1 MLRSVLSALMILICA
16 MPLAAQFTTASLAG
30 EIRDTSGSTVPE
42 AKVTVRNVETGFTQ
56 TVSSDTAGAFL
67 FSRLPIGNYELR
79 VEKTGFT
86 AYVQSGIHLT
96 VDLAA
101 TQNVTLQVGA
111 VTEAVTVQGE
121 AELIQT
127 RTATAGALVDGKRI
141 VEMPLNGRR
150 PERLVYM
157 APGTIDLGRNS
168 CQICGHGG
176 VYPGEETA
184 GVNGA
189 GIYQVNFQ
197 LDGTSHN
204 DTYINVSL
212 PFPNPDSVQE
222 FSLQSS
228 NFTAEYGNA
237 GGGIVNIVTRSGTNE
252 IHGSLFHFL
261 RNGNL
266 NARQF
271 FAPVQDALKRNQFGG
286 SVGGP
291 IKKDKLFYFGTYQ
304 GTRLRNTPAGII
316 SFVPT
321 PAERTGDFS
330 NLLPRTQ
337 LIDPV
342 SKAPVPGNIIPLD
355 RINPVA
361 QYFLKRVPL
370 PNGAGRQVTFPG
382 TPIIQTENQFMIKSD
397 YVRRNH
403 QLSGRYYFTDFK
415 APPFVGPENILAAS
429 SAGNKVRV
437 QNVSINHTWTLNP
450 TQLISS
456 TFGVNRQRGGSLSS
470 ADFGFHAAGVRVIG
484 PEDVKS
490 LNAPPELAMS
500 ITGGFGIGTN
510 HLGDFDR
517 GDFTVREVATKIR
530 GAHELRI
537 GGEAVRVRNHIINT
551 FQMAGNFTFNGQLS
565 GDGLADFMFGRA
577 SQYRQGGGE
586 FKFLLGTRWGFF
598 VQDNWRVNDR
608 LTLNLGVR
616 WDPYI
621 PYYDREGRV
630 LCFQPGTTQRS
641 KRYPNAPLGFL
652 YGGSNNDPGCPVGGS
667 DPKWWNIAPRVGLA
681 YRLAAD
687 GKTSLR
693 LGSGFYYTPIQA
705 SNYNPF
711 ANVAPFAGTFTI
723 TDVAFED
730 PFGSKGQAN
739 PFPSNFG
746 PAVPGPEFV
755 FAPLND
761 VRAYFAKDYKIP
773 QLITWTARVER
784 QLGKDWMV
792 GLAYLGNKGTFL
804 QLGISENP
812 AIYRPGATVGNTQDR
827 RVYPNFGPV
836 TRNDGSGNSSYHSL
850 QWQLEKRFAHGF
862 TIQTSYTFSKNID
875 DLSTA
880 NPFNRAISR
889 GLTGFDVPHNFKFSN
904 LWEIPHLDVG
914 KAANKLINGW
924 QLNSILVRQ
933 SGFPFTVSSGVD
945 NSFSGVGS
953 DRADYLDGNASLSD
967 SRSLNDKLLQWFDTS
982 KFVANAPGTF
992 GNSGRGILRGPGYL
1006 NMDLGVLKTTGVT
1019 ERLRLQFRAEFF
1031 NALNHPNFRLPTSNI
1046 SSSQKG
1052 RITAVVDEN
1061 QRIIQFGLKL
1071 LF

>member
-1 MLRSVLSALMILICA
+1 MFRSIASGLMILLCIT
-16 MPLAAQFTTASLAG
+16 PLSAQFTTASLG
-30 EIRDTSGSTVPE
+30 GTVRDSSGAAVTD
-42 AKVTVRNVETGFTQ
+42 ARVTVRNTETGFTQ
-56 TVSSDTAGAFL
+56 VVGSDAAGAFL
-67 FSRLPIGNYELR
+67 FSRVPVGGYELR
-79 VEKTGFT
+79 VEKAGFT
-86 AYVQSGIHLT
+86 SYVQSGIRLT
-96 VDLAA
+96 VDRAA

-111 VTEAVTVQGE
+111 VTEAVTVQAE

-141 VEMPLNGRR
+141 VELPLNGRR
-150 PERLVYM
+150 PERLVYL
-157 APGTIDLGRNS
+157 APGTVDLGRNS

-222 FSLQSS
+222 FNLQSS

-237 GGGIVNIVTRSGTNE
+237 GGGIVNVVTRSGTNA

-261 RNGNL
+261 RNGKL

-291 IKKDKLFYFGTYQ
+291 IKKDRLFYFGTYQ

-321 PAERTGDFS
+321 PAEREGNFS
-330 NLLPRTQ
+330 SLLPRTQ
-337 LIDPV
+337 LVDPV
-342 SKAPVPGNIIPLD
+342 SRVPVPGNIIPAT
-355 RINPVA
+355 RISPVS
-361 QYFLKRVPL
+361 QFFLKRVPL
-370 PNGAGRQVTFPG
+370 PNGDGRQVTFPG

-397 YVRRNH
+397 YNLGKH
-403 QLSGRYYFTDFK
+403 QVSGRYYFTDFT
-415 APPFVGPENILAAS
+415 APPFVGPQNILAAS
-429 SAGNKVRV
+429 NAGNKVRV
-437 QNVSINHTWTLNP
+437 QNVSINHTWTLSPAMLLN
-450 TQLISS
+450 T
-456 TFGVNRQRGGSLSS
+456 TFGINRQRGGSLSS
-470 ADFGFHAAGVRVIG
+470 ADFGFSAAGVKMIG
-484 PEDVKS
+484 PESVKS
-490 LNAPPELAMS
+490 LNAPPELVLS
-500 ITGGFGIGTN
+500 ITGGFGISTN

-517 GDFTVREVATKIR
+517 GDFTVREVVTKIK
-530 GAHELRI
+530 GAHELRF

-551 FQMAGNFTFNGQLS
+551 FQMAGNFTFNGQLA

-598 VQDNWRVNDR
+598 LQENWRVSDR
-608 LTLNLGVR
+608 LALNLGVR

-621 PYYDREGRV
+621 PYDDREGRV

-652 YGGSNNDPGCPVGGS
+652 YGGDSHDPGCPVGGS
-667 DPKWWNIAPRVGLA
+667 EPNWWNIAPRIGLA
-681 YRLAAD
+681 YRLTAD

-693 LGSGFYYTPIQA
+693 LGSGLYYTPIQA

-711 ANVAPFAGTFTI
+711 ANFAPFAGTFTI

-730 PFGSKGQAN
+730 PFGSKGQPN

-746 PAVPGPEFV
+746 PTIPGPDFV
-755 FAPLND
+755 FAALND
-761 VRAYFAKDYKIP
+761 VRTYFAKDYKIP

-784 QLGKDWMV
+784 QIGKDWV
-792 GLAYLGNKGTFL
+792 AGVAYLGNKGTFL

-812 AIYRPGATVGNTQDR
+812 AIFGPGATLGNTQNR
-827 RVYPNFGPV
+827 RIYPNFGPV
-836 TRNDGSGNSSYHSL
+836 TRNDGSGNSTYHSL
-850 QWQLEKRFAHGF
+850 QWNLEKRFAHSF
-862 TIQTSYTFSKNID
+862 SIQTSYTWSTNID

-880 NPFNRAISR
+880 NPFNRTVSR
-889 GLTGFDVPHNFKFSN
+889 GRTGFDVPHNFKFSN
-904 LWEIPHLDVG
+904 LWEIPGVRAG
-914 KAANKLINGW
+914 GAVSKLVNGW
-924 QLNSILVRQ
+924 QLNTILIRQ
-933 SGFPFTVSSGVD
+933 SGLPFTVSSGQD
-945 NSFSGVGS
+945 NSFSGVGN
-953 DRADYLDGNASLSD
+953 DRADYIGGNAKLSD

-982 KFVANAPGTF
+982 RFVANGPGTF
-992 GNSGRGILRGPGYL
+992 GNSGRTILRGPGFL
-1006 NMDLGVLKTTGVT
+1006 NMDLAALKSTAIT
-1019 ERLRLQFRAEFF
+1019 E
-1031 NALNHPNFRLPTSNI
+1031 
-1046 SSSQKG
+1046 
-1052 RITAVVDEN
+1052 
-1061 QRIIQFGLKL
+1061 
-1071 LF
+1071 